1 MNKLYRSTTDRVFG
15 GVCGGL
21 ADYLQI
27 DPLILR
33 IVFVLVAMI
42 NGLGLVAY
50 LFMWLFVPSQT
61 SASGQ
66 RDQVMRENVEE
77 MKERARALGQSAQ
90 QSLNRQKW
98 AANWMQGKTSQ
109 RMLLI
114 GVALV
119 VVGLLILLDNLHLL
133 WWFSLGKLWPLILIA
148 VGVVVLLNNLK
159 GKH

>member
-21 ADYLQI
+21 ADYMQV

-33 IVFVLVAMI
+33 ILFVLVAMM

-50 LFMWLFVPSQT
+50 LLMWIFVPSE
-61 SASGQ
+61 ASVGSQ
-66 RDQVMRENVEE
+66 RDQVVCENMEE
-77 MKERARALGQSAQ
+77 IKERARTLGQSAQ

-98 AANWMQGKTSQ
+98 AANWTQGKTSQ

-114 GVALV
+114 GAGLV
-119 VVGLLILLDNLHLL
+119 VVGLLVLLDNLGWL

-148 VGVVVLLNNLK
+148 IGVVVLLNNLK